1 MTFYAVG
8 TITTTEA
15 ATASASSRNGT
26 AGAENSDSPPSLLAP
41 ADGMGRMENNPYA
54 LALAFVPLM
63 TIFGNALV
71 ILAVCRDKSLRN
83 VTNLLIMSLAISDL
97 LVALCVMFFAV
108 YYEWNS
114 FVWDLGPTL
123 CNLYIGADVACST
136 ASILNLLAISLDRY
150 IAISHPL
157 AYCQIGTNSRAYVS
171 IALVWA
177 VSISVAIPLAF
188 GANHI
193 ESEHE
198 CAFTN
203 PVFMISSSVLSFF
216 LPCLAMIALY
226 AVVFRRLRERE
237 SARTARKRHAAL
249 SGTETA
255 LISNALMGGA
265 KMARQI
271 ARSHLK
277 DQLLLELSIQ
287 TSSFP
292 TASRSDEEDE
302 EEDDDEDEEDEEAVD
317 AGESAAGRAHLH
329 RNDKRGLAAQVAQEC
344 HKQHQRRPTF
354 GLMMNGGPMP
364 FTTAPMNP
372 LQLPSTALTE
382 AERRV
387 KGWRRKRTLRLMRRC
402 NTLPSTVMQR
412 QTTTT
417 APQGTTQKAAMK
429 RTTMARGESEVTE
442 EQQTKAD
449 TAKCQQQRHE
459 LPKRPK
465 SPIGHKVGQNPNG
478 ANDERVLLE
487 NDGGQEQLRND
498 VVSTAELST
507 KGLNEGDDEERPL
520 SPTPVHLC
528 SSFGDELGE
537 CFPFIDQNEQQPQE
551 QPHEQHSNK
560 SALLLGDES
569 ADDDTRRC
577 VGLSNGKAAELAD
590 PSSFNAAALKMQQ
603 RNGNSKRGTVRRT
616 ETTQKQQKMAAEMPC
631 HRSGGGQ
638 GINSGMRR
646 THSERHPTD
655 IKTQHQIRRLSAD
668 GSACPSCAGWV
679 AIVEKEDENVA
690 ENNGTD
696 NDRPNGADYNN
707 YHNDNDDGTNA
718 AGSPTFDT
726 NIEQLKKKSTAR
738 QMAKDAKSGTKCAAF
753 STGGTLALRNGGGCG
768 AAPPLHFQQRQ
779 LRQKRHKQCGAMLA
793 RLIQWT
799 RGQRRVI
806 AGGFGIADGPR
817 LVEVLE
823 SATTVG
829 VVSAVDHHNNR
840 TTGRGGDARRSV
852 RISSRSQPGRH
863 GSNTNTN
870 DSGNRHHNQLNFD
883 QSEYGDQSDQKDG
896 DQSPSEWNDAGG
908 ESSAGLSSSYRFLL
922 ESGATNCC
930 FADPD
935 RRRNS
940 CINTSMVKQFSG
952 GTRTDQGQDGESLC
966 NGQNGTVPRRNGGAA
981 YCQRASTVTGVPK
994 KKTSCASST
1003 FSSSPLRYI
1012 RQAFRRSL
1020 VPIIEEG
1027 RKPSRAL
1034 LKRATRQMRREQK
1047 ATVTLAVVLAV
1058 FLCCWVPFFALHLSN
1073 AVCLLSGSGQC
1084 VHLLAMF
1091 LSTWL
1096 GYLNSSLNPLIYT
1109 VFDKRFRKAF
1119 RNLLGCAAGPSSS
1132 AGTGGGRRETRPR
1145 G

>member
-8 TITTTEA
+8 TITTA
-15 ATASASSRNGT
+15 AAPATASASSRNGT

-41 ADGMGRMENNPYA
+41 ADGMGQVENNPYA

-302 EEDDDEDEEDEEAVD
+302 EEDDDEEEEDEEAVD
-317 AGESAAGRAHLH
+317 AGESAAGRAHWH

-344 HKQHQRRPTF
+344 HKKHQRRPTF
-354 GLMMNGGPMP
+354 GLMMNGGAMP
-364 FTTAPMNP
+364 FATAPMNP
-372 LQLPSTALTE
+372 LQLPSTALTD

-417 APQGTTQKAAMK
+417 APQGTTQKATK

-449 TAKCQQQRHE
+449 TTKCQQQKQE
-459 LPKRPK
+459 SLKRPK
-465 SPIGHKVGQNPNG
+465 SPIGDIQNANG
-478 ANDERVLLE
+478 ASDERVLLE
-487 NDGGQEQLRND
+487 NDGGQEQFCKD
-498 VVSTAELST
+498 VVATAEPST
-507 KGLNEGDDEERPL
+507 MGLNEGDGEERPPSL
-520 SPTPVHLC
+520 SPVHLC
-528 SSFGDELGE
+528 SSFGDELVE
-537 CFPFIDQNEQQPQE
+537 CFPFIDQNEHQQQQE
-551 QPHEQHSNK
+551 PHEDHNNSNSNK

-569 ADDDTRRC
+569 TPDDTRRC
-577 VGLSNGKAAELAD
+577 VGLSNGKAAESAD
-590 PSSFNAAALKMQQ
+590 PSSFNAEALKMQQ
-603 RNGNSKRGTVRRT
+603 RNGSSKRGTVRRT
-616 ETTQKQQKMAAEMPC
+616 ATTQKQQKRATEMPC
-631 HRSGGGQ
+631 HRSGGQ
-638 GINSGMRR
+638 GNFGMRR

-655 IKTQHQIRRLSAD
+655 IKTQQRIRRLSAD
-668 GSACPSCAGWV
+668 GSACASCAGWV
-679 AIVEKEDENVA
+679 VIVGKEDENGA
-690 ENNGTD
+690 KNNGTD
-696 NDRPNGADYNN
+696 NDRLNGADYNN
-707 YHNDNDDGTNA
+707 YLNDNDNGTTA
-718 AGSPTFDT
+718 AGSPTFGT
-726 NIEQLKKKSTAR
+726 NIEQRKKKSTAR
-738 QMAKDAKSGTKCAAF
+738 QVAKDAKSGTKCAAF
-753 STGGTLALRNGGGCG
+753 STGATLALRNGGGCG
-768 AAPPLHFQQRQ
+768 AAPPFLLQQRQ

-806 AGGFGIADGPR
+806 AGGFGIVDGPR

-829 VVSAVDHHNNR
+829 VVSAVDHHNR
-840 TTGRGGDARRSV
+840 TAGRGGDARRSV

-908 ESSAGLSSSYRFLL
+908 ESSAALSSSYRFLL

-940 CINTSMVKQFSG
+940 CINTSMVEKFSS
-952 GTRTDQGQDGESLC
+952 GTRTGHGQDGESLH
-966 NGQNGTVPRRNGGAA
+966 NGQNGTVPRRNGAAA

-1073 AVCLLSGSGQC
+1073 AVCLLSGGGQC

-1132 AGTGGGRRETRPR
+1132 AGTGGGRRGTRPR